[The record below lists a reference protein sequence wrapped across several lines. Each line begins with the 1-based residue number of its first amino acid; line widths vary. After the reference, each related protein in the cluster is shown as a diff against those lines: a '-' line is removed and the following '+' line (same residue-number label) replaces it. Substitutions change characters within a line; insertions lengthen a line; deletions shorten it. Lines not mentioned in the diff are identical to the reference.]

1 MGRNKE
7 YELAIKIAG
16 EIEKSFYD
24 STKLTKKELRDIANQ
39 AARTAAAAE
48 SLNGI
53 SAKHAASIRE
63 HFAKELKNS
72 EPIFSGLETAAK
84 ASFAGITKA
93 AIASST
99 TVTAGFAASI
109 HYGSEFE
116 SAFAG
121 VKKTVNASNAEL
133 AQMRSDLRGMAK
145 DDIPLTAAELSN
157 IAESAGQLGI
167 RNENI
172 TGFTKTMANM
182 DVATDLGSDTAA
194 SEFAKF
200 ANITKMSQDK
210 FSNLGSSVVAL
221 GNNMATTESDT
232 VSMAMR
238 IAAAGKQVKL
248 SEADIMAYSAALS
261 SVGIEAEAGGSAF
274 SKFIV
279 NLQMAAETGKN
290 LDDYAGV
297 AGMTGKEFKK
307 AFQEDATVAINA
319 FLSGLN
325 DTKRNGKSAIA
336 VLSEMGLTEVRLR
349 DTMLRAG
356 NASSI
361 FTDALAISN
370 KAWEENTALT
380 NEAEQRYRTF
390 ESQCQMTKNKIADI
404 GISIYDD
411 LRPGLTEGI
420 ALVNEFISG
429 MEGKEDALGNNIKK
443 ATKAMPTMVR
453 NVKEAGESI
462 REFSEPFLKTGS
474 FLVDNPGIITGT
486 IASIGTALA
495 TYKIAT
501 GIMSITS
508 ALGALNPVGMAI
520 LGLGGVAGVITGIS
534 TSVKKAAAEAK
545 KANLN
550 AHFGNIAL
558 SLEDLQAA
566 ASNVVRNQELDKMRE
581 SIAAMGEA
589 EGIADDIQ
597 AATEELNRMNW
608 KVSVGMELTETEQEA
623 YREEVENYISSTQTY
638 LTERQ
643 YAVNLAVGVL
653 TDDDLEGTNIVTKI
667 NQFYQGK
674 MEELKGL
681 GTQLNVAI
689 TDAFNDGLLDID
701 EITEITKLQSQMAE
715 IQNSLTGAE
724 YDANIELLHTKYSVG
739 DLNAESFRNLQAE
752 LQEQT
757 AAASADYEKSFVLSV
772 SNADVMRQEGDI
784 GQAEYDSM
792 VAEFRKNYLEN
803 VGDLQAK
810 AADFQAQA
818 ISEQYGDEIGSIDI
832 NEKIRNVLQDRL
844 AYVANSGNAVLGFDE
859 RLLYEDL
866 DFGMDE
872 ATQAALAELWEDL
885 SPQLEQM
892 NRIAD
897 EYRAAGEAVPAS
909 LEEGINDTAAI
920 GALVGDRNALY
931 LMMGEEARNSE
942 EYTAMVASLLDQGT
956 YIPEQIAVGI
966 RSNKQVVIDALNE
979 IMTVGIDV
987 SGVSPDASKGKTVTA
1002 VGHADGGIFDRP
1014 HLAWIAEAGY
1024 SEATIP
1030 IDGSQ
1035 NAIDLWLKTGE
1046 LLGMDGLTGGESPVS
1061 EDMEEAA
1068 TSGAG
1073 NIELHIDNSRVIT
1086 INGNASKEDIEEALE
1101 NDADEFDRMM
1111 QEWMARNRRLKFV

>member
-16 EIEKSFYD
+16 EIEKSFYE
-24 STKLTKKELRDIANQ
+24 STKLTKKELRNIARESLQ
-39 AARTAAAAE
+39 TAKAAE
-48 SLNGI
+48 SMHGMSLEKFNKSLRDADPAFKQLEQVSSAAFSTIKKGAAMSAAAI
-53 SAKHAASIRE
+53 SAVTTASMAVGANFEEQMSAGQAVSMSSNEDMLRLNE
-63 HFAKELKNS
+63 MAKELGASTKFSATEVGQGFEYMAMAGWKTEDMLGGISGVLDLAAASGEDLGEVSDIVTDAMTAFGLGADQAGRFADVLAMASSNANTNVSMMGETFKYVAPVAGALGYGIEDTAVAIGLMANS
-72 EPIFSGLETAAK
+72 GIKASQAGTALRSMFTRLSTQPKDAQKAMDVLNLSLTDSDGNMKSFMELMQDMRAGFSGMSEIKQADIAAK
-84 ASFAGITKA
+84 LGGQEAMSGILA
-93 AIASST
+93 M
-99 TVTAGFAASI
+99 
-109 HYGSEFE
+109 
-116 SAFAG
+116 
-121 VKKTVNASNAEL
+121 VNASDE
-133 AQMRSDLRGMAK
+133 DFEK
-145 DDIPLTAAELSN
+145 LTASIN
-157 IAESAGQLGI
+157 DSAGAAEKMAGI
-167 RNENI
+167 RLDNLKGDITILRSAAEGFGIELYENLNGPAREI
-172 TGFTKTMANM
+172 VQAGTEFIGDMTKEISTK
-182 DVATDLGSDTAA
+182 VPTAKRKI
-194 SEFAKF
+194 SEFA
-200 ANITKMSQDK
+200 D
-210 FSNLGSSVVAL
+210 
-221 GNNMATTESDT
+221 
-232 VSMAMR
+232 SMR
-238 IAAAGKQVKL
+238 DLQGPVL
-248 SEADIMAYSAALS
+248 
-261 SVGIEAEAGGSAF
+261 SVGGW
-274 SKFIV
+274 
-279 NLQMAAETGKN
+279 
-290 LDDYAGV
+290 
-297 AGMTGKEFKK
+297 
-307 AFQEDATVAINA
+307 
-319 FLSGLN
+319 FL
-325 DTKRNGKSAIA
+325 
-336 VLSEMGLTEVRLR
+336 
-349 DTMLRAG
+349 
-356 NASSI
+356 
-361 FTDALAISN
+361 
-370 KAWEENTALT
+370 
-380 NEAEQRYRTF
+380 
-390 ESQCQMTKNKIADI
+390 
-404 GISIYDD
+404 
-411 LRPGLTEGI
+411 
-420 ALVNEFISG
+420 
-429 MEGKEDALGNNIKK
+429 
-443 ATKAMPTMVR
+443 
-453 NVKEAGESI
+453 
-462 REFSEPFLKTGS
+462 
-474 FLVDNPGIITGT
+474 DNPGAITGP
-486 IASIGTALA
+486 IVGIGSALA
-495 TYKIAT
+495 AYKVAT
-501 GIMSITS
+501 GVSSLAT
-508 ALGALNPVGMAI
+508 ALGALHPAGMAI
-520 LGLGGVAGVITGIS
+520 LALGGIAGVITGIG

-566 ASNVVRNQELDKMRE
+566 ASNVVRNQELDKIRE
-581 SIAAMGEA
+581 SIAAMSEA

-608 KVSVGMELTETEQEA
+608 KVSVGMELTEVEQEA
-623 YREEVENYISSTQTY
+623 YREEVENYISSTQEY

-653 TDDDLEGTNIVTKI
+653 TDDDLEGNNIVDKV

-674 MEELKGL
+674 MDELADIGADMQR
-681 GTQLNVAI
+681 TIN
-689 TDAFNDGLLDID
+689 DAFNDGLLDID

-832 NEKIRNVLQDRL
+832 NEKVRNVLQDRL

-956 YIPEQIAVGI
+956 YIPEQIAAGI

-1024 SEATIP
+1024 SEAAIP

-1061 EDMEEAA
+1061 VDMEQAA
-1068 TSGAG
+1068 YSGAG
-1073 NIELHIDNSRVIT
+1073 SIEMHIDNSRVIT

>member
-16 EIEKSFYD
+16 EIEKSFYE
-24 STKLTKKELRDIANQ
+24 STKLTKKELRNIARESLQ
-39 AARTAAAAE
+39 TAKAAE
-48 SLNGI
+48 SMHGMSLEKFNKSLRDADPAFKQLEQVSSAAFSTIKKGAAMSAAAI
-53 SAKHAASIRE
+53 SAVTTASMAVGANFEEQMSAVQAVSMSSNEDMLRLNE
-63 HFAKELKNS
+63 MAKELGASTKFSATEVGQGFEYMAMAGWKTEDMLGGISGVLDLAAASGEDLGEVSDIVTDAMTAFGLGADQAGRFADVLAMASSNANTNVSMMGETFKYVAPVAGALGYGIEDTAVAIGLMANS
-72 EPIFSGLETAAK
+72 GIKASQAGTALRSMFTRLSTQPKDAQKAMDVLNLSLTDSDGNMKSFMELMQDMRAGFSGMSEIKQADIAAK
-84 ASFAGITKA
+84 LGGQEAMSGILA
-93 AIASST
+93 M
-99 TVTAGFAASI
+99 
-109 HYGSEFE
+109 
-116 SAFAG
+116 
-121 VKKTVNASNAEL
+121 VNASDE
-133 AQMRSDLRGMAK
+133 DFEK
-145 DDIPLTAAELSN
+145 LTASIN
-157 IAESAGQLGI
+157 DSAGAAEKMAGI
-167 RNENI
+167 RLDNLKGDITILRSAAEGFGIELYENLNGPAREI
-172 TGFTKTMANM
+172 VQAGTEFIGDMTKEISTK
-182 DVATDLGSDTAA
+182 VPTAKRKI
-194 SEFAKF
+194 SEFA
-200 ANITKMSQDK
+200 D
-210 FSNLGSSVVAL
+210 
-221 GNNMATTESDT
+221 
-232 VSMAMR
+232 SMR
-238 IAAAGKQVKL
+238 DLQGPVL
-248 SEADIMAYSAALS
+248 
-261 SVGIEAEAGGSAF
+261 SVGGW
-274 SKFIV
+274 
-279 NLQMAAETGKN
+279 
-290 LDDYAGV
+290 
-297 AGMTGKEFKK
+297 
-307 AFQEDATVAINA
+307 
-319 FLSGLN
+319 FL
-325 DTKRNGKSAIA
+325 
-336 VLSEMGLTEVRLR
+336 
-349 DTMLRAG
+349 
-356 NASSI
+356 
-361 FTDALAISN
+361 
-370 KAWEENTALT
+370 
-380 NEAEQRYRTF
+380 
-390 ESQCQMTKNKIADI
+390 
-404 GISIYDD
+404 
-411 LRPGLTEGI
+411 
-420 ALVNEFISG
+420 
-429 MEGKEDALGNNIKK
+429 
-443 ATKAMPTMVR
+443 
-453 NVKEAGESI
+453 
-462 REFSEPFLKTGS
+462 
-474 FLVDNPGIITGT
+474 DNPGAITGP
-486 IASIGTALA
+486 IVGIGSALA
-495 TYKIAT
+495 AYKVAT
-501 GIMSITS
+501 GVSSLAT
-508 ALGALNPVGMAI
+508 ALGALHPAGMAI
-520 LGLGGVAGVITGIS
+520 LALGGIAGVITGIG

-566 ASNVVRNQELDKMRE
+566 ASNVVRNQELDKIRE
-581 SIAAMGEA
+581 SIAAMSEA

-608 KVSVGMELTETEQEA
+608 KVSVGMELTEVEQEA
-623 YREEVENYISSTQTY
+623 YREEVENYISSTQEY

-653 TDDDLEGTNIVTKI
+653 TDDDLEGNNIVTKI

-689 TDAFNDGLLDID
+689 TDAFNNGLLDID

-772 SNADVMRQEGDI
+772 SNADVMRQEGNI
-784 GQAEYDSM
+784 SQAEYDSM

-810 AADFQAQA
+810 AADFQTRA
-818 ISEQYGDEIGSIDI
+818 ISEQYGDEIGNIDI

-866 DFGMDE
+866 DLGMDE

-892 NRIAD
+892 NRIAE
-897 EYRAAGEAVPAS
+897 EYRVAGEAVPAS
-909 LEEGINDTAAI
+909 LEEGINNTAAI
-920 GALVGDRNALY
+920 GALVGDRNSLY

-956 YIPEQIAVGI
+956 YIPEQIAAGI

-979 IMTVGIDV
+979 IMAVGVDV
-987 SGVSPDASKGKTVTA
+987 SGVSPAASKGKTVTA
-1002 VGHADGGIFDRP
+1002 VGHAEGGIFDRP

-1024 SEATIP
+1024 SEAAIP

-1061 EDMEEAA
+1061 ENMEEAVY
-1068 TSGAG
+1068 SGAG

-1086 INGNASKEDIEEALE
+1086 ITGNASKDDIEEALE

>member
-16 EIEKSFYD
+16 EIEKSFYE
-24 STKLTKKELRDIANQ
+24 STKLTKKELRNIA
-39 AARTAAAAE
+39 RESLKTAKAAE
-48 SLNGI
+48 SMHGMSLEKFNKSLRDADPVFKQLEQVSGAAFSTIKKGAAMSAAAI
-53 SAKHAASIRE
+53 SAVTTASMAVGANFEEQMSAVQAVSMTSNEDMLRLNE
-63 HFAKELKNS
+63 MAKELGASTKFSATEVGQGFEYMAMAGWKTEDMLGGISGVLDLAAASGEDLGEVSDIVTDAMTAFGLGADQAGRFADVLAMASSNANTNVSMMGETFKYVAPVAGALGYGIEDTAVAIGLMANS
-72 EPIFSGLETAAK
+72 GIKASQAGTALRSMFTRLSTQPKDAQKAMDALNLSLTDSDGNMKSFMELMQDMRAGFSGMSEIKQADIAAK
-84 ASFAGITKA
+84 LGGQEAMSGILAMVNVSDEDFEKLT
-93 AIASST
+93 
-99 TVTAGFAASI
+99 ASI
-109 HYGSEFE
+109 NDSTG
-116 SAFAG
+116 
-121 VKKTVNASNAEL
+121 
-133 AQMRSDLRGMAK
+133 
-145 DDIPLTAAELSN
+145 AAEKM
-157 IAESAGQLGI
+157 AEIRLDNLKGDMTILRSAAEGFGI
-167 RNENI
+167 ELYENLNGPAREI
-172 TGFTKTMANM
+172 VQVGTEFIGDMTKEISTK
-182 DVATDLGSDTAA
+182 VPTAKRKI
-194 SEFAKF
+194 SEFA
-200 ANITKMSQDK
+200 D
-210 FSNLGSSVVAL
+210 
-221 GNNMATTESDT
+221 
-232 VSMAMR
+232 SMR
-238 IAAAGKQVKL
+238 DLQGPVL
-248 SEADIMAYSAALS
+248 
-261 SVGIEAEAGGSAF
+261 SVGGW
-274 SKFIV
+274 
-279 NLQMAAETGKN
+279 
-290 LDDYAGV
+290 
-297 AGMTGKEFKK
+297 
-307 AFQEDATVAINA
+307 
-319 FLSGLN
+319 FL
-325 DTKRNGKSAIA
+325 
-336 VLSEMGLTEVRLR
+336 
-349 DTMLRAG
+349 
-356 NASSI
+356 
-361 FTDALAISN
+361 
-370 KAWEENTALT
+370 
-380 NEAEQRYRTF
+380 
-390 ESQCQMTKNKIADI
+390 
-404 GISIYDD
+404 
-411 LRPGLTEGI
+411 
-420 ALVNEFISG
+420 
-429 MEGKEDALGNNIKK
+429 
-443 ATKAMPTMVR
+443 
-453 NVKEAGESI
+453 
-462 REFSEPFLKTGS
+462 
-474 FLVDNPGIITGT
+474 DNPGAITGP
-486 IASIGTALA
+486 IVGIGSALTAYKVATGVSSLATALGTLHPA
-495 TYKIAT
+495 
-501 GIMSITS
+501 
-508 ALGALNPVGMAI
+508 GMAI
-520 LGLGGVAGVITGIS
+520 LALGGIAGVITGIG

-566 ASNVVRNQELDKMRE
+566 ASNVVRTKELDKIRE
-581 SIAAMGEA
+581 SIAAMSEA

-623 YREEVENYISSTQTY
+623 YREEVENYISSTQEY

-653 TDDDLEGTNIVTKI
+653 TDDDLEGNNIVTKI

-772 SNADVMRQEGDI
+772 SNADVMRQEGNI
-784 GQAEYDSM
+784 SQAEYDSM

-810 AADFQAQA
+810 AADFQTRA
-818 ISEQYGDEIGSIDI
+818 ISEQYGDEIGNIDI

-866 DFGMDE
+866 DLGMDE

-892 NRIAD
+892 NRIAE
-897 EYRAAGEAVPAS
+897 EYRVAGEAVPAS
-909 LEEGINDTAAI
+909 LEEGINNTAAI
-920 GALVGDRNALY
+920 GALVGDRNSLY

-942 EYTAMVASLLDQGT
+942 EYTAMVASLLDQGI
-956 YIPEQIAVGI
+956 YIPEQIAAGI

-979 IMTVGIDV
+979 IMAVGVDV
-987 SGVSPDASKGKTVTA
+987 SGVSPATSKGKTVRA
-1002 VGHADGGIFDRP
+1002 VGHAEGGIFDRP

-1024 SEATIP
+1024 SEAAIP

-1061 EDMEEAA
+1061 ENMEEAA
-1068 TSGAG
+1068 YSGLG
-1073 NIELHIDNSRVIT
+1073 IELHIDNSRVIT
-1086 INGNASKEDIEEALE
+1086 ITGNASKEDIEEALE
-1101 NDADEFDRMM
+1101 SDADEFDRMM